1 MNFFGNKG
9 RSSDIVSQTETKN
22 VYTCT
27 FYGVVFVIHFDYIY
41 LDLPFIK
48 KKKTT
53 FENCHLKPRTIR
65 VLAHRQVARSKC
77 G

>member
-48 KKKTT
+48 KKNKNIRELSFKTQDNEGVGT
-53 FENCHLKPRTIR
+53 LSGGPF
-65 VLAHRQVARSKC
+65 
-77 G
+77 

>member
-48 KKKTT
+48 IK
-53 FENCHLKPRTIR
+53 NNI
-65 VLAHRQVARSKC
+65 
-77 G
+77 

>member
-48 KKKTT
+48 KT
-53 FENCHLKPRTIR
+53 FENCHLKPRTMR

>member
-48 KKKTT
+48 KKTT

>member
-48 KKKTT
+48 KNIRELSFKTQDNEGVGT
-53 FENCHLKPRTIR
+53 LSGGPF
-65 VLAHRQVARSKC
+65 
-77 G
+77 